1 MKIRRAEKSDEASVW
16 GIIGPIIRGGAEYAL
31 DRDMSEAD
39 ALAYWYGPEKETWVA
54 EVDGLVLGSYYLKAN
69 QAGGGRHVANCGY
82 TVSGEARGRGIAR
95 AMCEHSLE
103 RAREAGFRA
112 MQFNFVV
119 ATNVRAVA
127 LWERMGFRTLTRLP
141 GAFMHP
147 DQGEVDALVMYQ
159 RLD

>member
-1 MKIRRAEKSDEASVW
+1 MLIRPITEADAPAVW
-16 GIIGPIIRGGAEYAL
+16 SIIEPIIRAGEEYAL

-39 ALAYWYGPEKETWVA
+39 ALAYWIASDRETFVA
-54 EVDGLVLGSYYLKAN
+54 EVDGEVLGSYYIRPN

-82 TVSGEARGRGIAR
+82 AVASAARGRGIAR
-95 AMCEHSLE
+95 GMCAHSLSH
-103 RAREAGFRA
+103 ARERGYRA

-119 ATNVRAVA
+119 ATNVRAVG
-127 LWERMGFRTLTRLP
+127 LWTSMGFETLTRLP

-147 DQGEVDALVMYQ
+147 AAGEVDALVMFQ